1 MVVDPHS
8 ETLAALQRALE
19 RLPHAVIA
27 VLLTSATESARQ
39 ARQTLVDWLEHR
51 GGRAALQQ
59 DTQVLPIGTESLVR
73 VVHLGGVLGHAV
85 LEGVALPPSESI
97 RLGQTG

>member
-1 MVVDPHS
+1 MRGRAAGHGGDPAVRPVAATDRGYEAGPDGRAARLFGLAYDRQGRWARDV

-39 ARQTLVDWLEHR
+39 ARQTLVDWLRQFDPE
-51 GGRAALQQ
+51 A
-59 DTQVLPIGTESLVR
+59 
-73 VVHLGGVLGHAV
+73 
-85 LEGVALPPSESI
+85 
-97 RLGQTG
+97 